1 MIRAIHVVAEGQTE
15 EEFVRSLMQPYF
27 AAKYGFYDVRAIT
40 LNTSPGHKGGD
51 MSFARYQRNV
61 LLSLKR
67 ESNILVTSLIDF
79 YKLKTDFPQYEAAK
93 KQNQAEQQ
101 VDFLERACAEVVD
114 HDRFVPYIQLHEFEA
129 LLFSSKKGFDTY
141 FSNLGKH
148 TTEQLAEI
156 FSRYP
161 NPEKINDGDTTAPS
175 KRLEGIISG
184 YQKSFHGPMIALE
197 NGFAA
202 ILGKCPRF
210 KAWIELLEKK
220 IQRNG

>member
-1 MIRAIHVVAEGQTE
+1 MIRTIYIVVEGDTE
-15 EEFVRSLMQPYF
+15 EEFVDNLVRPHFVS
-27 AAKYGFYDVRAIT
+27 AHSFYDVIAIK
-40 LNTSPGHKGGD
+40 LRTSPKHKGGN
-51 MSFARYQRNV
+51 MSFDRFKHNV
-61 LLSLKR
+61 NLLLKR
-67 ESNILVTSLIDF
+67 ETDVVVTSLIDF

-101 VDFLERACAEVVD
+101 VDFLKRACAEVIN

-156 FSRYP
+156 FSQYP
-161 NPEKINDGDTTAPS
+161 NPEKINDGATTAPS
-175 KRLEGIISG
+175 KRLERIISG

-210 KAWIELLEKK
+210 KAWIELLERK
-220 IQRNG
+220 IQNNE